1 MTNAE
6 KLTMVKSIL
15 RIGDTSMDTL
25 LNTYLSAA
33 KSELLGWRYSYSA
46 ETPVEVP
53 TEYEMAQVWGVIA
66 GFRQSGNEGQTVSV
80 ENGVHRHFNHADMVN
95 YIRANVIPI
104 AKVV

>member
-1 MTNAE
+1 
-6 KLTMVKSIL
+6 MVKSIL
-15 RIGDTSMDTL
+15 RVSDTSMDTL

-46 ETPVEVP
+46 ETPNEVP

-66 GFRQSGNEGQTVSV
+66 GIRQGGNEGESVSV
-80 ENGVHRHFNHADMVN
+80 ENGVHRHFNHTDMVN